1 MKKHLLTAAL
11 ALTFA
16 AAAHAAP
23 CDMSTSLLGVTPLQQ
38 SASRGNVAN
47 IRCLLDAGADVN
59 EPRSDGTTALI
70 RAAHEGHIEA
80 VRLLLDRGA
89 NLHTANEYGFTAL
102 GQAVKWKHT
111 DVVRLLLDRIANPD
125 APPKV
130 IVLPVRLFDEGTTCA
145 PRAFT
150 EKE

>member
-1 MKKHLLTAAL
+1 MKKHLLTAAT

-80 VRLLLDRGA
+80 VRLLLEKGA
-89 NLHTANEYGFTAL
+89 DVNATAKKGKTAL
-102 GQAVKWKHT
+102 SLAEQEGHAEVAK
-111 DVVRLLLDRIANPD
+111 LLKA
-125 APPKV
+125 AGAK
-130 IVLPVRLFDEGTTCA
+130 
-145 PRAFT
+145 
-150 EKE
+150 